1 MKHEYKNIFY
11 IKEKLQYL
19 ILIKYMWFKNY
30 LVLALHVLIKYL
42 DILSRNFAK
51 IVQGDFIISQW
62 VLQ

>member
-1 MKHEYKNIFY
+1 MNIKNIFY

>member
-1 MKHEYKNIFY
+1 MNIKNILY

-30 LVLALHVLIKYL
+30 LVLALHVRIKYL

>member
-1 MKHEYKNIFY
+1 MNIKSIFY

-42 DILSRNFAK
+42 DILSRNFAE

>member
-1 MKHEYKNIFY
+1 MNIKNIFY

-30 LVLALHVLIKYL
+30 LVLALYVLIKYL

>member
-1 MKHEYKNIFY
+1 MNIKNIFY

-42 DILSRNFAK
+42 DILSRNFSK